1 MRRLLRCLWLM
12 GCMFSILLLAA
23 ACKPANPASQKFG
36 GTWTMSLGDRTFL
49 ILVFTENGDRVTGTL
64 ARPSH
69 FQVDASG
76 TRFSQITS
84 DEVKETITSAMIKD
98 DHLRF
103 MTANPNDQSDTS
115 DYELAITG
123 KDQASLKILTRH
135 SNRGPS
141 HESRAA
147 QPQPFSKA
155 GMRGVCT
162 RMTTT
167 QYPMSKCRKFMRRT
181 RSRVR
186 IPQI

>member
-1 MRRLLRCLWLM
+1 MECV
-12 GCMFSILLLAA
+12 FSILLLAA

-49 ILVFTENGDRVTGTL
+49 VLVLTEKGDKVTGTL

-84 DEVKETITSAMIKD
+84 DEVKETITSATIKD

-103 MTANPNDQSDTS
+103 MTANPNDQNDTS

-123 KDQASLKILTRH
+123 KDQASLKIIDAPFDAWPLVQSPEWLDR
-135 SNRGPS
+135 NCFQGLGC
-141 HESRAA
+141 AA
-147 QPQPFSKA
+147 FLP
-155 GMRGVCT
+155 
-162 RMTTT
+162 
-167 QYPMSKCRKFMRRT
+167 
-181 RSRVR
+181 
-186 IPQI
+186 